1 MKRTRASDILVGDTI
16 VFDND
21 MFLVFHRDTHYC
33 ADSNSF
39 TFVGLSS
46 TSMKQEY
53 YVCLGSTMNIVIKR

>member
-21 MFLVFHRDTHYC
+21 MFLVLHRDAHC